1 MVTRRKTRKAVTAT
15 VEGLHASF
23 HRLDQKV
30 HAMITKGCTD
40 RQLTS
45 CIRKEWSGLF
55 HTDLS
60 TPAVR
65 GLVMHYRA
73 LHKGAR
79 KTRKQKQKGGM
90 APMNWTL
97 GQGTTDPVYGRFPVE
112 IGTSPQAIRGLDLG
126 RFFESNTGR
135 TCNTTGGHPAP
146 NQSQSQG
153 GGSFTAAMAQGHFP
167 ATIPHNTIQTIGS
180 SLQGAPIVNP
190 PADPV
195 SATTHL
201 SNYTLQPYDARALM
215 QIDTMAPIYRS

>member
-30 HAMITKGCTD
+30 HTMITKGCTD
-40 RQLTS
+40 RQLIT

-97 GQGTTDPVYGRFPVE
+97 GQGTTDPVYGRFPME
-112 IGTSPQAIRGLDLG
+112 IGTTPQTIRGLDLG

-146 NQSQSQG
+146 SQSQG
-153 GGSFTAAMAQGHFP
+153 GGSFAAAMAQGHFP

-201 SNYTLQPYDARALM
+201 STYTPQPYDARALM
-215 QIDTMAPIYRS
+215 QIDTMAPVYRS

>member
-23 HRLDQKV
+23 GKLDEKV
-30 HAMITKGCTD
+30 RAMIMKGCTD

-73 LHKGAR
+73 VHKGTR

-90 APMNWTL
+90 APMGWNMA
-97 GQGTTDPVYGRFPVE
+97 QGTTNPVYGRFPME
-112 IGTSPQAIRGLDLG
+112 IGTTPQAIRGLDMG
-126 RFFESNTGR
+126 RFFESNVGR
-135 TCNTTGGHPAP
+135 TCNTTGGRPAP
-146 NQSQSQG
+146 SQGKQG
-153 GGSFTAAMAQGHFP
+153 GGSFAAAMAQGHFP

-201 SNYTLQPYDARALM
+201 STYTPQPYDARALM
-215 QIDTMAPIYRS
+215 QIDTMAPVYRS

>member
-23 HRLDQKV
+23 HRLDEKV
-30 HAMITKGCTD
+30 RAMITKGCTD

-73 LHKGAR
+73 IHRGKK
-79 KTRKQKQKGGM
+79 KTRKQRGGM
-90 APMNWTL
+90 APMNWVQ
-97 GQGTTDPVYGRFPVE
+97 GQGTTDPVYGRFPME
-112 IGTSPQAIRGLDLG
+112 IGTTPQAIRGLDLG
-126 RFFESNTGR
+126 RFFESTGGR

-146 NQSQSQG
+146 GQG
-153 GGSFTAAMAQGHFP
+153 QNGGSFAAALAQGHFP
-167 ATIPHNTIQTIGS
+167 ATVPRNTLETIGS
-180 SLQGAPIVNP
+180 SLQGAPITNP
-190 PADPV
+190 PSDPV

-201 SNYTLQPYDARALM
+201 STYTPQPYDARALM
-215 QIDTMAPIYRS
+215 QIDTMAPVYRS